1 MIDQAYIDIVRLLL
15 RVVPDI
21 FKNELF
27 AMKGGTAINLFVQDM
42 PRLSVDIDVVYV
54 PHDSSREEALLAIS
68 DEINSIQKRLEK
80 SGLSVRSGKLNSDS
94 ETKLFVEDDRSQ
106 VKVEVN
112 VVFRGTIFPVVTRSL
127 AEKTA
132 QMFSTTVD
140 APVLAEAEL
149 YGSKIVAAL
158 DRQHPRD
165 LFDVLK
171 FYEQGDLTPDI
182 LEAIVIYLAGH
193 NRPTHEVL
201 FGTDKDIRTS
211 YASSF
216 VGMTFEES
224 PSIEMLVDVRAR
236 LRADV
241 TRRLTEKHR
250 DFLIGLAHA
259 DPDWSLLDCEHA
271 ERLSGLR
278 WKLINLKKFQKN
290 RPADFAKQAEIL
302 GTLLDISGARHG

>member
-1 MIDQAYIDIVRLLL
+1 MIDQAYIDTVRLLL

-21 FKNELF
+21 FRNEIF
-27 AMKGGTAINLFVQDM
+27 AMKGGTAINLFVRDM

-54 PHDSSREEALLAIS
+54 PRDPSREDALYAIS
-68 DEINSIQKRLEK
+68 GEINSIQKRLEK
-80 SGLSVRSGKLNSDS
+80 LGLSVRLNKFNSDS
-94 ETKLFVEDDRSQ
+94 ETKLFIEDDRSQ

-112 VVFRGTIFPVVTRSL
+112 TVFRGTIFPVETRAL
-127 AEKTA
+127 TAKTS
-132 QMFSTTVD
+132 QMFSTTVE

-171 FYEQGDLTPDI
+171 LYEQGDLTPDI
-182 LEAIVIYLAGH
+182 LDAVVIYLAGH

-211 YASSF
+211 YENSF
-216 VGMTFEES
+216 VGMTEES
-224 PSIEMLVDVRAR
+224 PSLEMLVDIRAR

-241 TRRLTEKHR
+241 AQRLTENHR
-250 DFLIGLAHA
+250 DFLIGLTEAN
-259 DPDWSLLDCEHA
+259 PDWPLLDCEHA
-271 ERLSGLR
+271 ERLPGLR
-278 WKLINLKKFQKN
+278 WKLLNLKKFQKN
-290 RPADFAKQAEIL
+290 RPSDFAKQVESL
-302 GTLLDISGARHG
+302 RTLLGR

>member
-1 MIDQAYIDIVRLLL
+1 MIDQAYIDTVRLLL

-21 FKNELF
+21 FRNEIF

-54 PHDSSREEALLAIS
+54 PRDPSREEALRAIS
-68 DEINSIQKRLEK
+68 DEISSIQGRLEK
-80 SGLSVRSGKLNSDS
+80 LGLSVRLNKLNSDS
-94 ETKLFVEDDRSQ
+94 ETKLFIEDDRTQ

-112 VVFRGTIFPVVTRSL
+112 VVFRGTIFPVEIRSL
-127 AEKTA
+127 TAKTA
-132 QMFSTTVD
+132 QMFSVTVD

-171 FYEQGDLTPDI
+171 LYEQGDLTPDI
-182 LEAIVIYLAGH
+182 LDAVVIYLAGH

-201 FGTDKDIRTS
+201 FGTDKDISTS
-211 YASSF
+211 YANSF
-216 VGMTFEES
+216 VGMTFEGT
-224 PSIEMLVDVRAR
+224 PSLEILLDVRAR

-241 TRRLTEKHR
+241 TQRITEKHR
-250 DFLIGLAHA
+250 DFLIGLAEA
-259 DPDWSLLDCEHA
+259 NPDWSLLDCEHA
-271 ERLSGLR
+271 ESLPGLR
-278 WKLINLKKFQKN
+278 WKLINLKKFQKS
-290 RPADFAKQAEIL
+290 RPSDFAKQADALRALL
-302 GTLLDISGARHG
+302 GR

>member
-1 MIDQAYIDIVRLLL
+1 MIDQAYIDTVRLLL

-21 FKNELF
+21 FRNEVF

-54 PHDSSREEALLAIS
+54 PRDPSREEALRAIS
-68 DEINSIQKRLEK
+68 DEISSIQGRLEK
-80 SGLSVRSGKLNSDS
+80 LGLSVRLNKLNSDS
-94 ETKLFVEDDRSQ
+94 ETKLFIEDDRSQ

-112 VVFRGTIFPVVTRSL
+112 VVFRGTIFPVEIRSL
-127 AEKTA
+127 TAKTA

-171 FYEQGDLTPDI
+171 LYEQGDLTPDI
-182 LEAIVIYLAGH
+182 LEAVVIYLAGH

-201 FGTDKDIRTS
+201 FGTDKDISTS
-211 YASSF
+211 YANSF

-224 PSIEMLVDVRAR
+224 PSLEILLDVRAK

-241 TRRLTEKHR
+241 TQRITEKHR
-250 DFLIGLAHA
+250 DFLIGLAEA
-259 DPDWSLLDCEHA
+259 NPDWSLLDCEHA
-271 ERLSGLR
+271 ESLPGLR
-278 WKLINLKKFQKN
+278 WKLFNLNKFQKN
-290 RPADFAKQAEIL
+290 RPSDFAKQADALRALL
-302 GTLLDISGARHG
+302 GS

>member
-1 MIDQAYIDIVRLLL
+1 MIDQAYIDTVRLLL

-21 FKNELF
+21 FKNEIF

-54 PHDSSREEALLAIS
+54 PHDPSRDEALRAIA

-80 SGLSVRSGKLNSDS
+80 LGLSVRLTKLNSES
-94 ETKLFVEDDRSQ
+94 ETKLFIEDDRSQ

-112 VVFRGTIFPVVTRSL
+112 VVFRGTIFPIVIRSL
-127 AEKTA
+127 AAKTA
-132 QMFSTTVD
+132 QMFSTAVE
-140 APVLAEAEL
+140 APILAEAEL

-171 FYEQGDLTPDI
+171 LYEQGDLTSDI
-182 LEAIVIYLAGH
+182 MEAVVIYLAGH

-201 FGTDKDIRTS
+201 FGTDKDISTS
-211 YASSF
+211 YENSF

-224 PSIEMLVDVRAR
+224 PSLEMLLNIRTR
-236 LRADV
+236 LRADSV
-241 TRRLTEKHR
+241 QRLTKNHR
-250 DFLIGLAHA
+250 DFLIGLAEA
-259 DPDWSLLDCEHA
+259 NPDWSLLDCGYA
-271 ERLSGLR
+271 ESLPGLR
-278 WKLINLKKFQKN
+278 WKLINLQKFQKS
-290 RPADFAKQAEIL
+290 RPTDFAKQAETLRNLL
-302 GTLLDISGARHG
+302 GR

>member
-1 MIDQAYIDIVRLLL
+1 MIDQAYIDTVRLLL

-21 FKNELF
+21 FRNEIF

-54 PHDSSREEALLAIS
+54 PRDPSREEALRAIS
-68 DEINSIQKRLEK
+68 DEISSIQQRLEK
-80 SGLSVRSGKLNSDS
+80 LGLSVRLNKLNSDS
-94 ETKLFVEDDRSQ
+94 ETKLFIEDDRSQ

-112 VVFRGTIFPVVTRSL
+112 VVFRGTIFPIEIRSL
-127 AEKTA
+127 TAKTA

-171 FYEQGDLTPDI
+171 LYEQGELTPDI
-182 LEAIVIYLAGH
+182 LEAVVIYLAGH

-201 FGTDKDIRTS
+201 FGTDKDISTS
-211 YASSF
+211 YANSF
-216 VGMTFEES
+216 VGMIFEES
-224 PSIEMLVDVRAR
+224 PNLEILLDVRAR

-241 TRRLTEKHR
+241 TQRITEKHR
-250 DFLIGLAHA
+250 DFLIGLTEAN
-259 DPDWSLLDCEHA
+259 PDWSLLDCEHA
-271 ERLSGLR
+271 ESLPGLR

-290 RPADFAKQAEIL
+290 RPSDFVKQADALRALL
-302 GTLLDISGARHG
+302 GR

>member
-1 MIDQAYIDIVRLLL
+1 MIDQAYIDTVRLLL

-21 FKNELF
+21 FKNEIF

-54 PHDSSREEALLAIS
+54 PRDPSREEALRAIS

-80 SGLSVRSGKLNSDS
+80 LGLSVRLSKLNSES
-94 ETKLFVEDDRSQ
+94 ETKLFIENDRSQ

-112 VVFRGTIFPVVTRSL
+112 VVFRGTIFPIVTRSL
-127 AEKTA
+127 TAKTS
-132 QMFSTTVD
+132 QMFSMTVD

-149 YGSKIVAAL
+149 YGSKIVAVL

-182 LEAIVIYLAGH
+182 LEAVVIYLAGH

-201 FGTDKDIRTS
+201 FGTDKDISTS
-211 YASSF
+211 YANSF

-224 PSIEMLVDVRAR
+224 PSLEMLVDVRAR
-236 LRADV
+236 LRADI
-241 TRRLTEKHR
+241 TQRLTEKHR
-250 DFLIGLAHA
+250 DFLIGLAEA
-259 DPDWSLLDCEHA
+259 NPDWSLLDCEHA
-271 ERLSGLR
+271 ESLPGLR
-278 WKLINLKKFQKN
+278 WKLINLKKFQEN
-290 RPADFAKQAEIL
+290 RPSDFAKQAEAL
-302 GTLLDISGARHG
+302 RTLLDR

>member
-1 MIDQAYIDIVRLLL
+1 MIDPAYIDTVRLLL
-15 RVVPDI
+15 NVVPDI
-21 FKNELF
+21 FKNEIF

-54 PHDSSREEALLAIS
+54 PRDPSREEALRAIS
-68 DEINSIQKRLEK
+68 DEINLIQKRLEK
-80 SGLSVRSGKLNSDS
+80 SGLSVRLSKLNLES
-94 ETKLFVEDDRSQ
+94 ETKLFIENDRSQ

-127 AEKTA
+127 AAKTA
-132 QMFSTTVD
+132 QMFSTTVE

-165 LFDVLK
+165 LFDMLK
-171 FYEQGDLTPDI
+171 FYEQGDLTADI

-201 FGTDKDIRTS
+201 FGTDKDIRAS
-211 YASSF
+211 YANSF

-224 PSIEMLVDVRAR
+224 PSLEMLLDVRAR
-236 LRADV
+236 LRADIV
-241 TRRLTEKHR
+241 QRLTENHR
-250 DFLIGLAHA
+250 DFLIGLAEA
-259 DPDWSLLDCEHA
+259 NPDWSLLDCEHA
-271 ERLSGLR
+271 ESLSGLR

-290 RPADFAKQAEIL
+290 RPSDFAKQAEAL
-302 GTLLDISGARHG
+302 RTLLDR

>member
-1 MIDQAYIDIVRLLL
+1 MIDQAYIDTVRLLL

-21 FKNELF
+21 FRNEIF

-54 PHDSSREEALLAIS
+54 PCEPSREEALRAIS
-68 DEINSIQKRLEK
+68 DEINSIQERLGK
-80 SGLSVRSGKLNSDS
+80 LGLSVRLNKLNSDS
-94 ETKLFVEDDRSQ
+94 ETKLFIEDDRSQ

-112 VVFRGTIFPVVTRSL
+112 VVFRGTIFPVEIRSL
-127 AEKTA
+127 TARTA

-171 FYEQGDLTPDI
+171 LYEQGGLTPDI
-182 LEAIVIYLAGH
+182 LDAVVIYLAGH
-193 NRPTHEVL
+193 NRPAHEVL
-201 FGTDKDIRTS
+201 FGTDKDISTN

-216 VGMTFEES
+216 EGMTFEKS
-224 PSIEMLVDVRAR
+224 PSLEMLVDVRAK

-241 TRRLTEKHR
+241 TQRITEKHR
-250 DFLIGLAHA
+250 DFLVGLAEA
-259 DPDWSLLDCEHA
+259 NPDWSLLDCEHA
-271 ERLSGLR
+271 ESLPGLR
-278 WKLINLKKFQKN
+278 WKLINLKKFQEN
-290 RPADFAKQAEIL
+290 RPSDFVKQAEAL
-302 GTLLDISGARHG
+302 RTLLNKT

>member
-1 MIDQAYIDIVRLLL
+1 MIDQAYIDTVRLLL

-21 FKNELF
+21 FRNEIF

-54 PHDSSREEALLAIS
+54 PRDSSREEALRAIS
-68 DEINSIQKRLEK
+68 DEISSIQQRLEK
-80 SGLSVRSGKLNSDS
+80 LGLSVRLNKLNSDS
-94 ETKLFVEDDRSQ
+94 ETKLFIEDDRSQ

-112 VVFRGTIFPVVTRSL
+112 VVFRGTIFPVEIRPLT
-127 AEKTA
+127 AKTA

-171 FYEQGDLTPDI
+171 LYEQGDLTPDI
-182 LEAIVIYLAGH
+182 LEAVVIYLAGH

-201 FGTDKDIRTS
+201 FGTDKDISTS
-211 YASSF
+211 YANSF

-224 PSIEMLVDVRAR
+224 PSLEILLDIRAK

-241 TRRLTEKHR
+241 TQRITEKHR
-250 DFLIGLAHA
+250 DFLIGLAEA
-259 DPDWSLLDCEHA
+259 NPDWSLLDCEHA
-271 ERLSGLR
+271 ESLPGLR
-278 WKLINLKKFQKN
+278 WKLINLKKFQNN
-290 RPADFAKQAEIL
+290 RSSDFAKQADVLRALL
-302 GTLLDISGARHG
+302 GR

>member
-1 MIDQAYIDIVRLLL
+1 MIDQAYIDTVRLLL

-21 FKNELF
+21 FKNEIF

-54 PHDSSREEALLAIS
+54 PLDPSREEALRAIS

-80 SGLSVRSGKLNSDS
+80 SGLSVRLNKFTSDS
-94 ETKLFVEDDRSQ
+94 ETKLFIEDDSSQ

-127 AEKTA
+127 AVKTA

-171 FYEQGDLTPDI
+171 LYEQGDLTPDI
-182 LEAIVIYLAGH
+182 MEAVVIYLAGH

-201 FGTDKDIRTS
+201 FGTDKDISAS

-224 PSIEMLVDVRAR
+224 PSLEVLLDVRAR
-236 LRADV
+236 LRADIV
-241 TRRLTEKHR
+241 QCLTEKHR
-250 DFLIGLAHA
+250 DFLVGLAEA
-259 DPDWSLLDCEHA
+259 NPDWSLLDCAHA
-271 ERLSGLR
+271 ESLPGLR

-290 RPADFAKQAEIL
+290 RPSDFAKQAEAL
-302 GTLLDISGARHG
+302 RTLLDR

>member
-1 MIDQAYIDIVRLLL
+1 MIDQAYIDTVRLLL

-21 FKNELF
+21 FRNEIF

-54 PHDSSREEALLAIS
+54 PREPSREEALHAIS
-68 DEINSIQKRLEK
+68 DEINSIRQRLEK
-80 SGLSVRSGKLNSDS
+80 SGLSVRLNQLNSDS
-94 ETKLFVEDDRSQ
+94 ETKLLIEDDRSQ

-112 VVFRGTIFPVVTRSL
+112 VVFRGTIFPVVNRSL
-127 AEKTA
+127 TAKTA
-132 QMFSTTVD
+132 QMFSTTVE

-171 FYEQGDLTPDI
+171 FYEQGDLTPEI

-201 FGTDKDIRTS
+201 FGTDKDIGTS
-211 YASSF
+211 YANSF

-224 PSIEMLVDVRAR
+224 PSLEMLLDVRTR
-236 LRADV
+236 LRADI
-241 TRRLTEKHR
+241 TQRLTEKHR
-250 DFLIGLAHA
+250 DFLIGLAEAH
-259 DPDWSLLDCEHA
+259 PDWSLLDCEHA
-271 ERLSGLR
+271 ESLPGLR
-278 WKLINLKKFQKN
+278 WKLINLKKFQEN
-290 RPADFAKQAEIL
+290 RPSDFAKQAEAL
-302 GTLLDISGARHG
+302 RTLLDR

>member
-1 MIDQAYIDIVRLLL
+1 MIDQAYIDTVRLLL
-15 RVVPDI
+15 MVVPDI
-21 FKNELF
+21 FRNEIF

-54 PHDSSREEALLAIS
+54 PRDPSREEALRAIS

-80 SGLSVRSGKLNSDS
+80 LGLSVRLNKLNSDS
-94 ETKLFVEDDRSQ
+94 ETKLFIEDDRSQ

-127 AEKTA
+127 TAKTS
-132 QMFSTTVD
+132 QMFGTTVD

-182 LEAIVIYLAGH
+182 LEAVVIYLAGH

-201 FGTDKDIRTS
+201 FGTDKDISAS
-211 YASSF
+211 YANSF
-216 VGMTFEES
+216 VGMIFEES
-224 PSIEMLVDVRAR
+224 PSLEMLVDVRAR
-236 LRADV
+236 LRADIV
-241 TRRLTEKHR
+241 QRMTKKHR
-250 DFLIGLAHA
+250 DFLIGLAEA
-259 DPDWSLLDCEHA
+259 SPDWTLLDCEHA
-271 ERLSGLR
+271 ESLPGLR

-290 RPADFAKQAEIL
+290 RPSNFERQAEL
-302 GTLLDISGARHG
+302 LRTLLDR

>member
-1 MIDQAYIDIVRLLL
+1 MIDQAYIDTVRLLL

-21 FKNELF
+21 FRNEIF

-54 PHDSSREEALLAIS
+54 PREPSREEALRVIS
-68 DEINSIQKRLEK
+68 DEISSIQQRLEK
-80 SGLSVRSGKLNSDS
+80 LGLSVRLNKLNSDS
-94 ETKLFVEDDRSQ
+94 ETKLFIEDDRSQ

-112 VVFRGTIFPVVTRSL
+112 VVFRGTIFPVEIRSL
-127 AEKTA
+127 TAKTA

-171 FYEQGDLTPDI
+171 LYEQGDLTPDI
-182 LEAIVIYLAGH
+182 LEAVVIYLAGH

-201 FGTDKDIRTS
+201 FGTDKDVSTS
-211 YASSF
+211 YANSF

-224 PSIEMLVDVRAR
+224 PSLEILLDVRAK

-241 TRRLTEKHR
+241 TQRITEKHR
-250 DFLIGLAHA
+250 DFLIGLTEAN
-259 DPDWSLLDCEHA
+259 PDWSLLDCEHA
-271 ERLSGLR
+271 ESLPGLR

-290 RPADFAKQAEIL
+290 RPSDFAKQADALRALL
-302 GTLLDISGARHG
+302 GR

>member
-1 MIDQAYIDIVRLLL
+1 MIDQAYIDTVRLLL

-21 FKNELF
+21 FRNEIF

-54 PHDSSREEALLAIS
+54 PRDPSREEALRAIS
-68 DEINSIQKRLEK
+68 DEISSIQQRLEK
-80 SGLSVRSGKLNSDS
+80 LGLSVRLNKLNSDS
-94 ETKLFVEDDRSQ
+94 ETKLFIEDDRSQ

-112 VVFRGTIFPVVTRSL
+112 VVFRGTIFPVEIRSL
-127 AEKTA
+127 TAKTA

-171 FYEQGDLTPDI
+171 LYEQGDLTPDI
-182 LEAIVIYLAGH
+182 LEAVVIYLAGH

-201 FGTDKDIRTS
+201 FGTDKDISTS
-211 YASSF
+211 YANSF
-216 VGMTFEES
+216 VGMTFEKS
-224 PSIEMLVDVRAR
+224 PSLEILLDVRAK

-241 TRRLTEKHR
+241 TQRITEKHR
-250 DFLIGLAHA
+250 DFLIGLAEA
-259 DPDWSLLDCEHA
+259 NPDWPLLDCEHA
-271 ERLSGLR
+271 ESLPGLR
-278 WKLINLKKFQKN
+278 WKLINLKKFQKS
-290 RPADFAKQAEIL
+290 RPSDFVKQAGALRALL
-302 GTLLDISGARHG
+302 GR

>member
-1 MIDQAYIDIVRLLL
+1 MIDQAYIDTVRLLL

-21 FKNELF
+21 FRNEIF

-54 PHDSSREEALLAIS
+54 PRDPSREEALRAIS

-80 SGLSVRSGKLNSDS
+80 LGLSVRLNKLNSDS
-94 ETKLFVEDDRSQ
+94 ETKLFIEDDRSQ

-112 VVFRGTIFPVVTRSL
+112 IVFRGTIFPVVTRSL
-127 AEKTA
+127 TAKTS

-182 LEAIVIYLAGH
+182 LEAVVIYLAGH

-201 FGTDKDIRTS
+201 FGTDKNIRTS
-211 YASSF
+211 YANSF

-224 PSIEMLVDVRAR
+224 PSIEMLVDVRTR
-236 LRADV
+236 LRADI
-241 TRRLTEKHR
+241 TQRLTEKHR
-250 DFLIGLAHA
+250 DFLIGLAEA
-259 DPDWSLLDCEHA
+259 NPDWSLLDCEHA
-271 ERLSGLR
+271 ESLPGLR
-278 WKLINLKKFQKN
+278 WKLINLNKFQKN
-290 RPADFAKQAEIL
+290 RPSDFAKQAEAL
-302 GTLLDISGARHG
+302 RTLLDR

>member
-1 MIDQAYIDIVRLLL
+1 MIDQAYIDTVRLLL

-21 FKNELF
+21 FRNEIF

-54 PHDSSREEALLAIS
+54 PRDPSREEALRAIS
-68 DEINSIQKRLEK
+68 DEISSIQQRLEK
-80 SGLSVRSGKLNSDS
+80 LGLSVRLNKLNSDS
-94 ETKLFVEDDRSQ
+94 ETKLFIEDDRSQ

-112 VVFRGTIFPVVTRSL
+112 VVFRGTIFPVEIRSL
-127 AEKTA
+127 TAKTA

-171 FYEQGDLTPDI
+171 LYEQGDLTPHI
-182 LEAIVIYLAGH
+182 LEAVVIYLAGH

-201 FGTDKDIRTS
+201 FGTDKDISTS
-211 YASSF
+211 YANSF
-216 VGMTFEES
+216 VGMTFEKS
-224 PSIEMLVDVRAR
+224 PSMEILLDVRAK

-241 TRRLTEKHR
+241 TQRITEKHR
-250 DFLIGLAHA
+250 DFLIGLAEA
-259 DPDWSLLDCEHA
+259 NPDWSLLDCEHA
-271 ERLSGLR
+271 ESLPGLR
-278 WKLINLKKFQKN
+278 WKLINLNKFQKN
-290 RPADFAKQAEIL
+290 RPSDFAKQADALRALL
-302 GTLLDISGARHG
+302 GR

>member
-1 MIDQAYIDIVRLLL
+1 MIDQAYIDTVRLLL
-15 RVVPDI
+15 RAVPDI
-21 FKNELF
+21 FRNEVF

-54 PHDSSREEALLAIS
+54 PRDPSREEALRAIS
-68 DEINSIQKRLEK
+68 DEISSIQQRLEK
-80 SGLSVRSGKLNSDS
+80 LGLSVRLNKLNSDS
-94 ETKLFVEDDRSQ
+94 ETKLFIEDDRSQ

-112 VVFRGTIFPVVTRSL
+112 VVFRGTIFPVEIRSL
-127 AEKTA
+127 TAKTA

-171 FYEQGDLTPDI
+171 LYEQGDLTPDI
-182 LEAIVIYLAGH
+182 LEAVVIYLAGH

-201 FGTDKDIRTS
+201 FGTDKDISTS
-211 YASSF
+211 YANSF
-216 VGMTFEES
+216 VGMTFEKS
-224 PSIEMLVDVRAR
+224 PSLEILLDVRAK

-241 TRRLTEKHR
+241 TQRITEKHR
-250 DFLIGLAHA
+250 YFLIGLAEA
-259 DPDWSLLDCEHA
+259 NPDWSLLDCEHA
-271 ERLSGLR
+271 ESLPGLR
-278 WKLINLKKFQKN
+278 WKLINLNKFQKN
-290 RPADFAKQAEIL
+290 RPSDFAKQADAL
-302 GTLLDISGARHG
+302 RALLSR

>member
-1 MIDQAYIDIVRLLL
+1 MIDQAYIDTVRLLL

-21 FKNELF
+21 FRNEVF

-54 PHDSSREEALLAIS
+54 PRDPSREEALRAIS
-68 DEINSIQKRLEK
+68 DEISSIQQRLEK
-80 SGLSVRSGKLNSDS
+80 LGLSVRLNKLNSDS
-94 ETKLFVEDDRSQ
+94 ETKLFIEDDRSQ

-112 VVFRGTIFPVVTRSL
+112 VVFRGTIFPVEIRSL
-127 AEKTA
+127 TAKTA

-171 FYEQGDLTPDI
+171 LYEQGDLTPDI
-182 LEAIVIYLAGH
+182 LEAVVIYLAGH

-201 FGTDKDIRTS
+201 FGTDKDISTS
-211 YASSF
+211 YANSF

-224 PSIEMLVDVRAR
+224 PSLEILLDVRAK

-241 TRRLTEKHR
+241 TQRITEKHR
-250 DFLIGLAHA
+250 DFLIGLAEA
-259 DPDWSLLDCEHA
+259 NPDWSLLDCEHA
-271 ERLSGLR
+271 ESLPGLR
-278 WKLINLKKFQKN
+278 WKLFNLNKFQKN
-290 RPADFAKQAEIL
+290 RPSDFAKQADALRALL
-302 GTLLDISGARHG
+302 GS

>member
-1 MIDQAYIDIVRLLL
+1 M
-15 RVVPDI
+15 
-21 FKNELF
+21 
-27 AMKGGTAINLFVQDM
+27 
-42 PRLSVDIDVVYV
+42 VYV
-54 PHDSSREEALLAIS
+54 PHDILREEALRAIS

-80 SGLSVRSGKLNSDS
+80 SGLSVRLSNLNSDS
-94 ETKLFVEDDRSQ
+94 ETKLFIEDDRSQ

-112 VVFRGTIFPVVTRSL
+112 AVFRGTIFPVVTRSL
-127 AEKTA
+127 TAKTA
-132 QMFSTTVD
+132 QMFSMTVE

-201 FGTDKDIRTS
+201 FGTDKDISTS
-211 YASSF
+211 YANSF

-224 PSIEMLVDVRAR
+224 PSLEMLLDVRTR
-236 LRADV
+236 LRADIV
-241 TRRLTEKHR
+241 HRMTEKHR
-250 DFLIGLAHA
+250 DFLIGLAEA
-259 DPDWSLLDCEHA
+259 NPDWSLLDCEHA
-271 ERLSGLR
+271 ESLPGLR

-290 RPADFAKQAEIL
+290 RPSDFARQAEALRI
-302 GTLLDISGARHG
+302 LLDR

>member
-1 MIDQAYIDIVRLLL
+1 MIDPAYVDTVRLLL
-15 RVVPDI
+15 SVVPDI
-21 FKNELF
+21 FKNEIF

-54 PHDSSREEALLAIS
+54 PRDPSREEALRAIS
-68 DEINSIQKRLEK
+68 DEINFIQKRIEK
-80 SGLSVRSGKLNSDS
+80 SGLSVRLSKLNSES
-94 ETKLFVEDDRSQ
+94 ETKLFIENDRSQ

-127 AEKTA
+127 AAKTA
-132 QMFSTTVD
+132 QMFSTTVE

-165 LFDVLK
+165 LFDMLK
-171 FYEQGDLTPDI
+171 FYEQGDLTSDI
-182 LEAIVIYLAGH
+182 LEAVVIYLAGH

-201 FGTDKDIRTS
+201 FGTDKDISAS
-211 YASSF
+211 YANNF

-224 PSIEMLVDVRAR
+224 PSLEMLLDVRTR
-236 LRADV
+236 LRADIV
-241 TRRLTEKHR
+241 LRLTEKHR
-250 DFLIGLAHA
+250 DFLIGLAEA
-259 DPDWSLLDCEHA
+259 NPDWSLLDCEHA
-271 ERLSGLR
+271 ESLPGLR

-290 RPADFAKQAEIL
+290 RPSDFAKQAEAL
-302 GTLLDISGARHG
+302 RTLLDR

>member
-1 MIDQAYIDIVRLLL
+1 MIDRAYIDTVRLLL

-21 FKNELF
+21 FRNEIF

-54 PHDSSREEALLAIS
+54 PREPSREEALRAIS
-68 DEINSIQKRLEK
+68 DEINSIRQRLEK
-80 SGLSVRSGKLNSDS
+80 LGLSVRLSKLSSDS
-94 ETKLFVEDDRSQ
+94 ETKLFIEDERSQ

-112 VVFRGTIFPVVTRSL
+112 GVFRGTIFPVEIRSL
-127 AEKTA
+127 TEKTA
-132 QMFSTTVD
+132 QMFSTTVN

-171 FYEQGDLTPDI
+171 LYEQGDLTPDI
-182 LEAIVIYLAGH
+182 MDAVVIYLAGH

-201 FGTDKDIRTS
+201 FGTDKDISTS
-211 YASSF
+211 YANSF

-224 PSIEMLVDVRAR
+224 PSLEILLDVRAR
-236 LRADV
+236 LRADA
-241 TRRLTEKHR
+241 TQSITEKHR
-250 DFLIGLAHA
+250 DFLIGLAEA
-259 DPDWSLLDCEHA
+259 NPDWSLLDCEHA
-271 ERLSGLR
+271 ESLPGLR
-278 WKLINLKKFQKN
+278 WKLINLKKFQRN
-290 RPADFAKQAEIL
+290 RPSDFAKQAEEL
-302 GTLLDISGARHG
+302 RTLLNRR

>member
-1 MIDQAYIDIVRLLL
+1 MIDPVYIDTVRLLL

-21 FKNELF
+21 FKNEIF

-54 PHDSSREEALLAIS
+54 PREPSRDEALRAIAG
-68 DEINSIQKRLEK
+68 EVNSIQKRLEK
-80 SGLSVRSGKLNSDS
+80 LGLSVRLSKLNAES
-94 ETKLFVEDDRSQ
+94 ETKLFIEDDRSQ

-112 VVFRGTIFPVVTRSL
+112 VVFRGTIFPVSTRSL
-127 AEKTA
+127 TAKTA
-132 QMFSTTVD
+132 QLFSTTVV

-171 FYEQGDLTPDI
+171 LYEHGGLTQDI
-182 LEAIVIYLAGH
+182 LEAVVIYLAGH

-201 FGTDKDIRTS
+201 FGTDKEISAS
-211 YASSF
+211 YANSF

-224 PSIEMLVDVRAR
+224 PSLETLVDVRAR

-241 TRRLTEKHR
+241 VQRLTDKHR
-250 DFLIGLAHA
+250 DFLVGLAEA
-259 DPDWSLLDCEHA
+259 NPNWSLLDCAHA
-271 ERLSGLR
+271 ESLPGLR
-278 WKLINLKKFQKN
+278 WKLINLNKFQMS
-290 RPADFAKQAEIL
+290 RPLAFAEQAE
-302 GTLLDISGARHG
+302 TLKALLER